1 MDQFIKQFRQEKK
14 LSQRDLAKLTGTSQQ
29 QIQRLEAG
37 ISPIRLDLAVR
48 ICNALD
54 LPMEKVF
61 PTLSPVLKK
70 FPGRKLAS
78 EKALEELSGAG
89 IEIEGVIWTAEFGL
103 RNGVAK
109 QFTLPS
115 AEKRRL
121 EEFLRNWEYHF
132 GDQTGIPFFWFD
144 SDRYSICVN
153 LSQLVYSRF
162 MFDGPGLEASEAM
175 SYEEV
180 CDRAPHIEVWM
191 NGQREPLEFSA
202 EPDEISDLEE
212 EEEEQPE
219 SGQLEELLILL
230 DSNMADDGF
239 VSFMD
244 NDGEDVYL
252 RVADITMIAVP
263 QWLLKPELLDG
274 LEESEQEESSP
285 QKPSGPSLVQ

>member
-1 MDQFIKQFRQEKK
+1 
-14 LSQRDLAKLTGTSQQ
+14 
-29 QIQRLEAG
+29 
-37 ISPIRLDLAVR
+37 
-48 ICNALD
+48 
-54 LPMEKVF
+54 MEKVF
-61 PTLSPVLKK
+61 PTLSPVLKR

-78 EKALEELSGAG
+78 EKALQELGGTG

-115 AEKRRL
+115 VEKRRL
-121 EEFLRNWEYHF
+121 EEFLRNWDYHF

-144 SDRYSICVN
+144 SDRFSICVN
-153 LSQLVYSRF
+153 LGQLVYSRF
-162 MFDGPGLEASEAM
+162 MFDGPGLEAE

-202 EPDEISDLEE
+202 EPDEISDQEE
-212 EEEEQPE
+212 EPE

-244 NDGEDVYL
+244 NDGEDIYL
-252 RVADITMIAVP
+252 RVADISMIAVP

>member
-1 MDQFIKQFRQEKK
+1 MDHFIKQFRQEKK

-48 ICNALD
+48 ISNALD
-54 LPMEKVF
+54 LPIEKVF
-61 PTLSPVLKK
+61 PALSPVLKK

-89 IEIEGVIWTAEFGL
+89 VEIDGVIWTAEFGL

-121 EEFLRNWEYHF
+121 GEFLRNWEYHF
-132 GDQTGIPFFWFD
+132 GDQTEIPFFWFD

-162 MFDGPGLEASEAM
+162 MFDGPGLETNEAE

-180 CDRAPHIEVWM
+180 CDRAPHIVVWM
-191 NGQREPLEFSA
+191 TGQREPLKFNA
-202 EPDEISDLEE
+202 EPDEISDLEME
-212 EEEEQPE
+212 EEEEPQY
-219 SGQLEELLILL
+219 GQLEELLIQL
-230 DSNMADDGF
+230 DGNTADDGF

-244 NDGEDVYL
+244 DDGEDVYL

-263 QWLLKPELLDG
+263 QWLLKPELLEG
-274 LEESEQEESSP
+274 FEESEQEESPP

>member
-1 MDQFIKQFRQEKK
+1 
-14 LSQRDLAKLTGTSQQ
+14 
-29 QIQRLEAG
+29 
-37 ISPIRLDLAVR
+37 
-48 ICNALD
+48 
-54 LPMEKVF
+54 MEKVF
-61 PTLSPVLKK
+61 PALSPVLKK

-89 IEIEGVIWTAEFGL
+89 VEIDGVIWTAEFGL

-121 EEFLRNWEYHF
+121 EEFLRNWDYHF
-132 GDQTGIPFFWFD
+132 GDQTEIPFFWFD

-162 MFDGPGLEASEAM
+162 MFDGPGLEANEAE

-180 CDRAPHIEVWM
+180 RDRAPVIQVWM
-191 NGQREPLEFSA
+191 NGQRKPLKFSA
-202 EPDEISDLEE
+202 EPDQVSDLEMEE
-212 EEEEQPE
+212 EEEPQY
-219 SGQLEELLILL
+219 GQLEELLIQL
-230 DSNMADDGF
+230 DGNTADDGF

-244 NDGEDVYL
+244 TDCEDVYL

-263 QWLLKPELLDG
+263 QWLLKPELLEG
-274 LEESEQEESSP
+274 FEELEQEESPP
-285 QKPSGPSLVQ
+285 QKPPGPS